1 MRQTASACVLIV
13 SKRSRKEVFV
23 MWDKFGEFDTFSE
36 INELA
41 ENLFNEGDLESIRVL
56 AQENGIPADLADL
69 YMEGE
74 LPCLCDA
81 LTAAAGKIDVE
92 AESLKIQGL
101 MLDWADYIK
110 AQCMEN
116 QILSYKVREKGK
128 SLAGCI
134 ADLLKEGFSNQWT
147 VPKAI
152 LSEAKVTASKVTFGV
167 PNMARAKQIIT
178 EYYMR

>member
-1 MRQTASACVLIV
+1 MRQTASAFALIV
-13 SKRSRKEVFV
+13 SERSRKEVFV
-23 MWDKFGEFDTFSE
+23 MWEKFGEFDTFSE

-69 YMEGE
+69 YIEGE

-81 LTAAAGKIDVE
+81 LLAAVGKIDVE
-92 AESLKIQGL
+92 AENLKIQGL
-101 MLDWADYIK
+101 MLDWMDYIK

-116 QILSYKVREKGK
+116 QVLCYKVRNKGK

-147 VPKAI
+147 VPKEI
-152 LSEAKVTASKVTFGV
+152 LSEAKVSAGKVTFGV
-167 PNMARAKQIIT
+167 PHMARAKQIIT